1 MHTRHSG
8 FSDAIGASRATLH
21 IRLERWR
28 PAFANLRAHKREI
41 GDLDL
46 CFPVH
51 ALDECIPS

>member
-1 MHTRHSG
+1 MALV
-8 FSDAIGASRATLH
+8 FSDPIGASQATLH
-21 IRLERWR
+21 IRLKRWR